1 MDTKSSLV
9 NIKLWLGL
17 NSTDVCRDPD
27 NEGMGVDS
35 RLLIGTNW
43 VKGELL
49 LTFPDEAIEI
59 V

>member
-9 NIKLWLGL
+9 NSKLWLGL

-27 NEGMGVDS
+27 NEGMGEDC

-43 VKGELL
+43 VEGGLL